1 MDTFKSSKL
10 RNKVSKTLIGKK
22 FVAKDYMAQLVG
34 IVDPLG
40 DPPFG
45 LVHRLSALANKFK
58 FCFPVFS
65 IQHLF
70 QLTQDQKGLFKACN
84 GAECKVAPQF
94 TGISIIEDGSEG
106 ITMELEM
113 QWDGNPS
120 IILDIKTYV
129 GVALPVQVKNI
140 GFTAIPGLSD
150 AIERTIWNAVEDS
163 IMWPFVVEDP
173 LTQHLVVKIYDDEGL
188 QSAELIGCAHICLNE
203 LEPGKAKDIWLK
215 LVKDL
220 EIQRDK
226 KNRVQ
231 VHLEL
236 LYCPNGMNNGL
247 SNDLP
252 PADIGGKADPYV
264 VLIMKKAQIKSKTRV
279 VNESLNPVWNQT
291 FDFVREDGLHD
302 MLMLEVWDHHTFGKD
317 FMGKCILTLK
327 RETEL
332 TSQMESTTNIQ
343 RLPVMN
349 IKLQFYNLVSFVQ
362 GVKFL

>member
-1 MDTFKSSKL
+1 
-10 RNKVSKTLIGKK
+10 
-22 FVAKDYMAQLVG
+22 
-34 IVDPLG
+34 
-40 DPPFG
+40 
-45 LVHRLSALANKFK
+45 
-58 FCFPVFS
+58 
-65 IQHLF
+65 
-70 QLTQDQKGLFKACN
+70 
-84 GAECKVAPQF
+84 
-94 TGISIIEDGSEG
+94 
-106 ITMELEM
+106 MELEM

-140 GFTAIPGLSD
+140 GFTGIFRLIFRPLVDEFPCFG
-150 AIERTIWNAVEDS
+150 V
-163 IMWPFVVEDP
+163 FVVEDP

-203 LEPGKAKDIWLK
+203 LEPG
-215 LVKDL
+215 
-220 EIQRDK
+220 
-226 KNRVQ
+226 
-231 VHLEL
+231 
-236 LYCPNGMNNGL
+236 
-247 SNDLP
+247 NDLP

-291 FDFVREDGLHD
+291 FDFVLEDGLHD
-302 MLMLEVWDHHTFGKD
+302 MLMLEVWDHDTFGKD

-332 TSQMESTTNIQ
+332 ASQMESTTNIQ